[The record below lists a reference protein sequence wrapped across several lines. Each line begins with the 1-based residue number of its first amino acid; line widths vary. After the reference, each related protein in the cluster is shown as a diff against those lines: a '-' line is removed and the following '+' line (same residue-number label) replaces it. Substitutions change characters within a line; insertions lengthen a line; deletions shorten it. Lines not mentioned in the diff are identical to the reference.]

1 MSQLPLLLQAPAA
14 ACPLTSGGSH
24 RDLGAGGSCTQ
35 PVCLALSLVLGSFS
49 CLILTM
55 GDDILISQKDLGSLS
70 CQSSCS
76 YSLSMGPDL
85 RPRAA
90 WAAMCCLSPLWW
102 PESPPPVHS
111 TLPPPPPPPPP
122 LSSAP
127 VPISPGLAPDPWS
140 CVKGASSK
148 GPVFFLE
155 AGPICTK
162 VTKRQDSKDSNDPLA
177 DSMPLVQIVL
187 YVSPRGVPTVSR
199 EVGITFP
206 VKGFWWWGSDFS
218 GVTGPPVCPSEFR
231 VVPRFV

>member
-14 ACPLTSGGSH
+14 ACPLTSGGS
-24 RDLGAGGSCTQ
+24 RRELGVGGSCTQ

-55 GDDILISQKDLGSLS
+55 GSDVLISQKGLGSLS
-70 CQSSCS
+70 RQSSCS
-76 YSLSMGPDL
+76 CSLSMGPDL
-85 RPRAA
+85 RPWVA

-102 PESPPPVHS
+102 PESPPPLHS
-111 TLPPPPPPPPP
+111 TPSPSSFFCSCAH
-122 LSSAP
+122 LSRTDP
-127 VPISPGLAPDPWS
+127 RPWS
-140 CVKGASSK
+140 CVKGTSSK

-155 AGPICTK
+155 AGLVCTK

-199 EVGITFP
+199 EVGITFA

-218 GVTGPPVCPSEFR
+218 GVTGPPACPSEFR
-231 VVPRFV
+231 VVPSFV